1 MAKTLSTLH
10 VMNKM
15 PLAKML
21 EIRLYKNYSSLE
33 IHRVA
38 SDVFFPDLGA
48 VEALVFLNCRAAER
62 LKGAQGARS
71 APKIF

>member
-1 MAKTLSTLH
+1 
-10 VMNKM
+10 MNKM

-48 VEALVFLNCRAAER
+48 VEALVFLIAIKKTKASITS
-62 LKGAQGARS
+62 LM
-71 APKIF
+71 

>member
-48 VEALVFLNCRAAER
+48 VEALVFLIAGLLRVLAN
-62 LKGAQGARS
+62 
-71 APKIF
+71 